1 MRIDTLTTRDL
12 ITLMR
17 ARKRLIKDAKQRVDD
32 SQLTAVMMELDQRG
46 VVNRIVNSADRGWIL
61 VGDLQTLDMDYRR
74 A

>member
-1 MRIDTLTTRDL
+1 MDTLTTRDL

-17 ARKRLIKDAKQRVDD
+17 ARKRLIKDAGQRVDD
-32 SQLTAVMMELDQRG
+32 YQLTAVMMELDQRR